1 MCRLPGVI
9 LATYGDLIRVP
20 GSFSS
25 LEREKAEGAD
35 IRIVYSTLD
44 ALEIAKKNGDK
55 RIVFPGIGFET
66 TTPSSAVALLEAR
79 RQKVSNFI
87 SSVYTNHALATLA
100 LLIRIRIDGYI
111 VPSC

>member
-1 MCRLPGVI
+1 VCR
-9 LATYGDLIRVP
+9 

-44 ALEIAKKNGDK
+44 ALEIAKKIRTKGLYS
-55 RIVFPGIGFET
+55 PGSALKP

-79 RQKVSNFI
+79 RQKVSNFYLSAHI
-87 SSVYTNHALATLA
+87 KPCP
-100 LLIRIRIDGYI
+100 R
-111 VPSC
+111 P